1 MLRDGRAV
9 WDLGSNRFDIVWEEA
24 PEFTPAPLLTVAV
37 LTYRVATT
45 LCSRG
50 RRQADRFS
58 LRPAWTIEEL
68 ISRPARAT

>member
-24 PEFTPAPLLTVAV
+24 PEFTPAPLFTVAV

-45 LCSRG
+45 LYSRG
-50 RRQADRFS
+50 RQIAS
-58 LRPAWTIEEL
+58 V
-68 ISRPARAT
+68 